1 MKTFDLKKTGILL
14 VIMLVAGVVLVGP
27 VSAADELSPVYTT
40 YFKLTAGGN
49 NSDHSFFGYA
59 KTLDGQPADNIQ
71 LAAVAYDNYG
81 HFMNM
86 VSENT
91 QDLKYALASGYASG
105 AIDHVK
111 SSFDSVS
118 PNDQFYYAVYYPYP

>member
-1 MKTFDLKKTGILL
+1 MKTFNLKKTGILL

-27 VSAADELSPVYTT
+27 VSAADELSPVYTA

-49 NSDHSFFGYA
+49 NADHSFFGYA
-59 KTLDGQPADNIQ
+59 KTLDGQPADSIS
-71 LAAVAYDNYG
+71 LAAVAYDNSDHSIG
-81 HFMNM
+81 F
-86 VSENT
+86 VSDNVRN
-91 QDLKYALASGYASG
+91 QKYALASGYASG

-118 PNDQFYYAVYYPYP
+118 PNDQFYYAVYYVA